1 MWIPTPPAAQS
12 PKTTSKMM
20 AKVKLRRRDERSWT
34 KTPGD
39 EIPGFI
45 GKGGSRVSRKNARKK
60 YIDKIIRDSEHCF
73 DLNSPGEDLKLSS
86 AKLLDKSLACLT
98 TAVSMLP
105 LPRNE
110 AIATLWALLQS
121 SPSFVYR
128 IHKFQ
133 LLVQAK
139 PINRTSTS
147 HQYKSLL
154 LIDELA

>member
-1 MWIPTPPAAQS
+1 MRGHGPRHLVMKSLGLLERGAAGYQGR
-12 PKTTSKMM
+12 MQG
-20 AKVKLRRRDERSWT
+20 R
-34 KTPGD
+34 
-39 EIPGFI
+39 
-45 GKGGSRVSRKNARKK
+45 N
-60 YIDKIIRDSEHCF
+60 IDKIIRDSEHCF

-86 AKLLDKSLACLT
+86 AKLLEKSLACLT